1 MRDGLDVAPRIDA
14 YEGGLKL
21 TSRPISLYGTLFHN
35 SFHGLAT
42 TVITNGA
49 PLASIGGARATG
61 VELEGEA
68 RPAPRVSIAFSGS
81 WLDARYHDFYADGGA
96 TDLTGN
102 RVQRQPEWQWRV
114 TPAYK
119 TSIDGRPARA
129 SLTLA
134 YMGARFSDVQNQQIL
149 PHFYTLDA
157 AASIE
162 LTPRLRLQANATN
175 LTNTIG
181 LTEGNP
187 RMLGSQGNGAIFGRP
202 ILGRSVQLSASY
214 GF

>member
-1 MRDGLDVAPRIDA
+1 LC
-14 YEGGLKL
+14 
-21 TSRPISLYGTLFHN
+21 HN
-35 SFHGLAT
+35 RFHGLAT
-42 TVITNGA
+42 TDLTDGA

-61 VELEGEA
+61 IELEGEA
-68 RPAPRVSIAFSGS
+68 HPIAHVSVTMSGS
-81 WLDARYHDFYADGGA
+81 WLDARYHDFFTDRGA

-102 RVQRQPEWQWRV
+102 RVQRQPEWQWRL
-114 TPAYK
+114 TPAYE
-119 TSIDGRPARA
+119 TEIDGRKARA

-134 YMGARFSDVQNQQIL
+134 YMGARFSDVQNEQVL
-149 PHFYTLDA
+149 PAFYTIDA

-162 LTPRLRLQANATN
+162 LTSRLRIQANATN

-187 RMLGSQGNGAIFGRP
+187 RTLGPQGNGAIFGRP